1 MAMKMSRSV
10 SQFDSST
17 LAAYRMARSM
27 RSFSNV
33 LMPCSCTLPTGNRSS
48 AESSTVFTYCRV
60 FTALGPGMTALCR
73 AA

>member
-1 MAMKMSRSV
+1 MVSPLPDAWIMEAVQPVTRSRGV
-10 SQFDSST
+10 P
-17 LAAYRMARSM
+17 LK
-27 RSFSNV
+27 V
-33 LMPCSCTLPTGNRSS
+33 LMPWDLTLPTGNRSS